1 MGVLESHHL
10 GLIHEHSVGF
20 VHLKVMTQK
29 EFLYVEKYRP
39 QTIED
44 TILPKGVKKS
54 FSEFVSNKEIP
65 NLLLCGTAGTGKTT
79 IARALCGELGADF
92 IVING
97 SDEGR
102 LIETLRTKIKNF
114 ASTVSLSGGSKVVI
128 LDEADYISAES
139 VQPALRMFIE
149 EFSSNCRFI
158 FTCNYKNRIIPALHS
173 RCTVID
179 FAIPNNEKQTL
190 AMSALD
196 RLKSICKEES
206 IEFNEKV
213 LVELIMKFFPDF
225 RRCINEV
232 QRYGAS
238 GVIDSGLLA
247 TLSEEKLTPLI
258 DMMAEKNWSAM
269 RKWVGQ
275 NSDNDFN
282 TLYRKVFN
290 TLEQR
295 LEPSSIP
302 VAVLFIADYQ
312 YKSAFAMDSEINFV
326 ACLTEIMGEC
336 KFK

>member
-1 MGVLESHHL
+1 MSN
-10 GLIHEHSVGF
+10 
-20 VHLKVMTQK
+20 

-39 QTIED
+39 QTIEE
-44 TILPKGVKKS
+44 TILPASIKKS
-54 FSEFVSNKEIP
+54 FQEFVKNGELP
-65 NLLLCGTAGTGKTT
+65 NLLLTGSAGIGKTT
-79 IARALCGELGADF
+79 VAKALCNEIGADF

-102 LIETLRTKIKNF
+102 LIDTLRTKIKNF

-128 LDEADYISAES
+128 LDEADYISADS
-139 VQPALRMFIE
+139 VQPALRNFIE

-179 FAIPNNEKQTL
+179 FKITPTEKQKL
-190 AMSALD
+190 ASVFMN
-196 RLKSICKEES
+196 RLKMICDDEGIKYE
-206 IEFNEKV
+206 EKV
-213 LVELIMKFFPDF
+213 LVELILKFFPDF

-247 TLSEEKLTPLI
+247 TLSEEKLTPLV
-258 DMMAEKNWSAM
+258 DMLKSKDWSGM

-275 NSDNDFN
+275 NADNDFN

-290 TLEQR
+290 ALEKR

-302 VAVLFIADYQ
+302 SAVLIIADYQ
-312 YKSAFAMDSEINFV
+312 YKSAFAMDSEINFT
-326 ACLTEIMGEC
+326 ACLTEIMSEC

>member
-1 MGVLESHHL
+1 MN
-10 GLIHEHSVGF
+10 
-20 VHLKVMTQK
+20 TNN
-29 EFLYVEKYRP
+29 FLYVEKYRP

-44 TILPKGVKKS
+44 TILPANIKKS
-54 FSEFVSNKEIP
+54 FQEFVSNGEIP
-65 NLLLCGTAGTGKTT
+65 NLLLSGSAGVGKTT
-79 IARALCGELGADF
+79 IAKAVCNELGADF

-102 LIETLRTKIKNF
+102 LIDTLRTKIKNF
-114 ASTVSLSGGSKVVI
+114 ASTVSLSGGPKVVI
-128 LDEADYISAES
+128 LDEADYINADS
-139 VQPALRMFIE
+139 VQPALRNFIE

-179 FAIPNNEKQTL
+179 FNITPDEKQRL
-190 AMSALD
+190 ASVFLA
-196 RLKSICKEES
+196 RLMLICDDEG
-206 IEFNEKV
+206 ITYDQKV
-213 LVELIMKFFPDF
+213 LVELILKFFPDF
-225 RRCINEV
+225 RRCLNEV

-258 DMMAEKNWSAM
+258 NMIAEKDWKGM

-275 NSDNDFN
+275 NSDQDFN
-282 TLYRKVFN
+282 TLFRKIFN
-290 TLEQR
+290 ALETK
-295 LEPSSIP
+295 LEPASIP
-302 VAVLFIADYQ
+302 ASVLIIADYQ

-326 ACLTEIMGEC
+326 ACLTEIMLEC

>member
-1 MGVLESHHL
+1 MTEHL
-10 GLIHEHSVGF
+10 F
-20 VHLKVMTQK
+20 
-29 EFLYVEKYRP
+29 VEKYRP

-44 TILPKGVKKS
+44 TILPSGIKKS
-54 FSEFVSNKEIP
+54 FTEFVQNGEIP
-65 NLLLCGTAGTGKTT
+65 NLLLSGSAGVGKTT
-79 IARALCGELGADF
+79 IAKALCNELGADF

-102 LIETLRTKIKNF
+102 LIDTLRTKIKNF

-128 LDEADYISAES
+128 LDEADYISADS
-139 VQPALRMFIE
+139 VQPALRNFIE

-179 FAIPNNEKQTL
+179 FNITPDEKQRL
-190 AMSALD
+190 ASIFLS
-196 RLKSICKEES
+196 RLMMICDEEN
-206 IEFNEKV
+206 IQYDQKV
-213 LVELIMKFFPDF
+213 LVELILKFFPDF
-225 RRCINEV
+225 RRCLNEV

-238 GVIDSGLLA
+238 GVIDAGLLA
-247 TLSEEKLTPLI
+247 TLSEEKLTPLL
-258 DMMAEKNWSAM
+258 DMMKEKNWKGV

-275 NSDNDFN
+275 NSDQDFN
-282 TLYRKVFN
+282 TLYRKLFN
-290 TLEQR
+290 AMEKK

-302 VAVLFIADYQ
+302 ACVLLIADYQ

-326 ACLTEIMGEC
+326 ACLTEIMSEC

>member
-1 MGVLESHHL
+1 M
-10 GLIHEHSVGF
+10 
-20 VHLKVMTQK
+20 KQ

-39 QTIED
+39 QNIGD

-54 FSEFVSNKEIP
+54 FEEFVQNKEIP

-79 IARALCGELGADF
+79 IAKAMCNELGADF

-102 LIETLRTKIKNF
+102 LIDTLRTKIKNF
-114 ASTVSLSGGSKVVI
+114 ASTVSLSGGPKVVI

-139 VQPALRMFIE
+139 VQPALRNFIE

-158 FTCNYKNRIIPALHS
+158 FTCNYKNRIIAPLHS

-179 FAIPNNEKQTL
+179 FSIPKSEKSKL
-190 AMSALD
+190 AGEFLQ
-196 RLKSICKEES
+196 RLIQICDEEG
-206 IEFNEKV
+206 IKYEEKV
-213 LVELIMKFFPDF
+213 LVELILKFFPDF

-258 DMMAEKNWSAM
+258 DMLANKDWSNM

-275 NSDNDFN
+275 NSDNDLN

-290 TLEQR
+290 ALEQR

-302 VAVLFIADYQ
+302 AAVLFIADYQ

-326 ACLTEIMGEC
+326 ACLTEIMSEC

>member
-1 MGVLESHHL
+1 MSR
-10 GLIHEHSVGF
+10 
-20 VHLKVMTQK
+20 
-29 EFLYVEKYRP
+29 EFLFVEKYRP

-44 TILPKGVKKS
+44 TILPSGVKKS
-54 FSEFVSNKEIP
+54 FQEFVDNQEIP
-65 NLLLCGTAGTGKTT
+65 NLLLCGSQGTGKTT
-79 IARALCGELGADF
+79 VAKALCNELGADY

-102 LIETLRTKIKNF
+102 LIDTLRTKIKNF
-114 ASTVSLSGGSKVVI
+114 ASTVSLSGGPKVVI

-139 VQPALRMFIE
+139 VQPALRNFIE

-158 FTCNYKNRIIPALHS
+158 FTCNYKNRIIAPLHS

-179 FAIPNNEKQTL
+179 FSIPNNEKERL
-190 AMSALD
+190 ASVFLA
-196 RLKSICKEES
+196 RLMLICDDEGIKYEQ
-206 IEFNEKV
+206 KV
-213 LVELIMKFFPDF
+213 LIELILKFFPDF

-258 DMMAEKNWSAM
+258 DMIADKDWSGM

-282 TLYRKVFN
+282 TLYRKLFN
-290 TLEQR
+290 ALEKR
-295 LEPSSIP
+295 LEPASIP
-302 VAVLFIADYQ
+302 ACVLFIADYQ

-326 ACLTEIMGEC
+326 ACLTEIMSEC
-336 KFK
+336 KFKKEK

>member
-1 MGVLESHHL
+1 MN
-10 GLIHEHSVGF
+10 
-20 VHLKVMTQK
+20 TN

-39 QTIED
+39 TIIDD
-44 TILPKGVKKS
+44 TILPKGVKKT
-54 FSEFVSNKEIP
+54 FKEFVSNNEIP
-65 NLLLCGTAGTGKTT
+65 NLMLCGSQGTGKTT
-79 IARALCGELGADF
+79 VAKALCNELGADF

-102 LIETLRTKIKNF
+102 LIDTLRTKIKNF
-114 ASTVSLSGGSKVVI
+114 ASTVSLAGGPKVVI
-128 LDEADYISAES
+128 LDEADYISADS
-139 VQPALRMFIE
+139 VQPALRNFIE

-158 FTCNYKNRIIPALHS
+158 FTCNYKNRIIAPLHS

-179 FAIPNNEKQTL
+179 FSIPKSEKQKL
-190 AMSALD
+190 AMGGLD
-196 RLKSICKEES
+196 RLKSICD
-206 IEFNEKV
+206 NEGIKYDEMV
-213 LVELIMKFFPDF
+213 LVELILKFFPDF

-258 DMMAEKNWSAM
+258 DMIEKKNWTAM
-269 RKWVGQ
+269 RKWVAQ

-282 TLYRKVFN
+282 GLYRKVFDA
-290 TLEQR
+290 LEQR

-302 VAVLFIADYQ
+302 AAVLFIADYQ
-312 YKSAFAMDSEINFV
+312 YKAAFAMDSEINFT
-326 ACLTEIMGEC
+326 ACLTEIMSEC